1 MKLKVL
7 YVTQEIMPY
16 LPETEMSL
24 IGRYLPQGIQER
36 DREIRTFLPKFG
48 IINERRNQLHE
59 VIRLSGMNLV
69 INDTDHPLVIKV
81 ASIQPARMQVYFID
95 NEDFFSRKFALTEKD
110 KEFKDNDERAIFYSR
125 GVIETVKKLGWAPD
139 IIHCHGWF
147 TALVPFY
154 MKKIYNNDPLFDNN
168 HKMIYS
174 VYNDEFSKPLN
185 SDLNE
190 KLMENGVFP
199 EELELLSNPDWIN
212 LTKFAVNNS
221 DGVILGSHKVNPEIT
236 DYVEMSDK
244 PYLKPQSQDN
254 YIDKYNEFYDKLLAN
269 KF

>member
-7 YVTQEIMPY
+7 YVTQEITPY

-24 IGRYLPQGIQER
+24 IGRHLPQGIQER

-48 IINERRNQLHE
+48 NINERRNQLHE

-95 NEDFFSRKFALTEKD
+95 NEDFFSRKFALSDKE

-147 TALVPFY
+147 SALVPFY
-154 MKKIYNNDPLFDNN
+154 MKKVYSNDPLFDNDF
-168 HKMIYS
+168 KIIYS
-174 VYNDEFSKPLN
+174 VYNDKFSKPLN
-185 SDLNE
+185 SDLSE
-190 KLMENGVFP
+190 KLLTNGVYP
-199 EELELLSNPDWIN
+199 EDLEYVKNPDWYN
-212 LTKFAVNNS
+212 LTKFAVENA
-221 DGVILGSHKVNPEIT
+221 DGIILGSNKVDSEIRE
-236 DYVEMSDK
+236 YIENSNK
-244 PYLKPQSQDN
+244 PFLKPQSQEN

-269 KF
+269 RF